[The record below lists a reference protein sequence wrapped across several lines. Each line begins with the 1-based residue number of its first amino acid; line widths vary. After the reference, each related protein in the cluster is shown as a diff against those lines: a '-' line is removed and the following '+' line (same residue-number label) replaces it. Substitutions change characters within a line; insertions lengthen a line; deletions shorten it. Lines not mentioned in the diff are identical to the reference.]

1 MTKILV
7 IEDEQALRVNLQTL
21 LEAEDFQSLGA
32 ANGRIGVDLARE
44 QLPDLILCDVMMPEL
59 DGYGVLAELRQD
71 PVTATIP
78 FIFLT
83 AKADKPALRQ
93 GMELGA
99 DDYLTKPFTIDEV
112 LKAVTTRLEKQATLD
127 KKYRQKLEN
136 LRGSITLSLPHE
148 LRTPLMGILNG
159 SELLKEMWDE
169 LERDD
174 KLRMVDIVQHSAQR
188 LQRLILNY
196 LMYAELELAAAAP
209 HDTPT
214 LPEKSINL
222 DPLVAEVAGQK
233 AQQAKREADL
243 SVDLAEATVLI
254 SEDHLR
260 KIVEELLDNAFK
272 FSKAGT
278 AVRIT
283 GIRTDQHYT
292 LAFVDHGRGLTAKQI
307 ADIGA
312 YMQFERKLHEQQ
324 GSGLGLTIARRL
336 VELYGG
342 KLNIE
347 STPDQPTIV
356 YVTLPM

>member
-1 MTKILV
+1 MTRILV
-7 IEDEQALRVNLQTL
+7 IEDEEALRVNLQTI
-21 LEAEDFQSLGA
+21 LEAENFQSMGA
-32 ANGRIGVDLARE
+32 ANGRIGVGLARE

-71 PVTATIP
+71 PITATIP

-99 DDYLTKPFTIDEV
+99 DDYVTKPFTIDEV
-112 LKAVTTRLEKQATLD
+112 LKAVTTRLEKQATVD
-127 KKYRQKLEN
+127 KKYRQKLEE
-136 LRGSITLSLPHE
+136 LRGSITFSLPHE
-148 LRTPLMGILNG
+148 LRTPLTGILNG

-169 LERDD
+169 LDRDEG
-174 KLRMVDIVQHSAQR
+174 LRMVDIVHHSAQR

-196 LMYAELELAAAAP
+196 LLYAELELAAAAP
-209 HDTPT
+209 QAAPV
-214 LPEKSINL
+214 LPEPGMNL
-222 DPLVAEVAGQK
+222 NALVTEAAIQK
-233 AQQAKREADL
+233 AQHARRETDL
-243 SVDLAEATVLI
+243 RVDLAEATLLI

-272 FSKAGT
+272 FSRAGT

-283 GIRTDQHYT
+283 GTRIDHAYT
-292 LAFVDHGRGLTAKQI
+292 LAFSDQGCGLTAKQI

-324 GSGLGLTIARRL
+324 GSGLGLTIACRL

-342 KLNIE
+342 TLSIE
-347 STPDQPTIV
+347 STPGQQTTV
-356 YVTLPM
+356 FVTLPT

>member
-1 MTKILV
+1 M
-7 IEDEQALRVNLQTL
+7 
-21 LEAEDFQSLGA
+21 
-32 ANGRIGVDLARE
+32 
-44 QLPDLILCDVMMPEL
+44 
-59 DGYGVLAELRQD
+59 
-71 PVTATIP
+71 
-78 FIFLT
+78 
-83 AKADKPALRQ
+83 
-93 GMELGA
+93 
-99 DDYLTKPFTIDEV
+99 
-112 LKAVTTRLEKQATLD
+112 D

-312 YMQFERKLHEQQ
+312 YMQFERKLH
-324 GSGLGLTIARRL
+324 
-336 VELYGG
+336 
-342 KLNIE
+342 
-347 STPDQPTIV
+347 
-356 YVTLPM
+356 